1 MTDAV
6 SDWGSGLSNGLGNDW
21 TMLDPAIV
29 SGQLANSLEASQ
41 ENRFLTSGNNLGGHP
56 VRPESPPNWI
66 TANLE
71 QLTAESVPGLNNF
84 TSQNN
89 LIPAFNGLGLGGDRG
104 HGGRPGAG
112 RMGGGQWGAVP
123 PPASTATPPPGFSH
137 HRQMG
142 GPLGG
147 HYQGFPGVNKPNEA
161 HKIGGE
167 TNILTGNSMYYCASI
182 SVRCIFVS
190 NVALLLQNF
199 NKPRSTGRECLPPGV
214 ESRQLMADCNAPGR
228 RPLPRPLIGQKAKY
242 WPLIGPPPREPESS
256 QQCYSMII

>member
-1 MTDAV
+1 MNVSFGVNNSANSVGNPVGNNTGHFGLQNMHQPNFSQQQQQQQQQERAPLQHNTSEITSTMIGVCVNMTDAF

-29 SGQLANSLEASQ
+29 SGQLANNLEAPQ

-56 VRPESPPNWI
+56 VRAESPPNWI

-71 QLTAESVPGLNNF
+71 QLTESVPGVNNF

-161 HKIGGE
+161 HKIGGG
-167 TNILTGNSMYYCASI
+167 TD
-182 SVRCIFVS
+182 IFGT
-190 NVALLLQNF
+190 Q
-199 NKPRSTGRECLPPGV
+199 T
-214 ESRQLMADCNAPGR
+214 
-228 RPLPRPLIGQKAKY
+228 
-242 WPLIGPPPREPESS
+242 
-256 QQCYSMII
+256 